1 MGAMN
6 GIERVLPLVFIIT
19 VILASSSIPEIA
31 GQTTSSNSFA
41 LGELHVLWL
50 SNFHFFLFKCL
61 ELFMLSSHIDIK

>member
-6 GIERVLPLVFIIT
+6 GIERVLPLVFIT

-41 LGELHVLWL
+41 PGEIDVLWL
-50 SNFHFFLFKCL
+50 SKFHFFF
-61 ELFMLSSHIDIK
+61 FFSF